1 MKSGHHPFK
10 NSLKGGLGLG
20 GTISYTREMST
31 FDYSAVLANRIVSVI
46 TIDRAEDAEPLTQAL
61 LDGGL
66 NALEVTFR
74 TPAAPEAVKRIKA
87 AFGDKVHLGV
97 GTLLTTAQVAQAA
110 EAGASFGLAPG
121 FNPEVVRA
129 AHERG
134 LGFIPGVMTPSE
146 IEGAFELGCTVQKF
160 FPADVAGGVK
170 MLKTLSGPYGH
181 LGIKFIPLGGVS
193 EATLKEFL
201 AAPGV
206 AAVGGSWI
214 ADRNLIKA
222 GDWKGITA
230 LARRAVA
237 IATGKEAE
245 ESIG

>member
-1 MKSGHHPFK
+1 
-10 NSLKGGLGLG
+10 
-20 GTISYTREMST
+20 MSF
-31 FDYSAVLANRIVSVI
+31 FDFTPVLANRIVSVI

-74 TPAAPEAVKRIKA
+74 TPAAPEAVRRIKA

-97 GTLLTTAQVAQAA
+97 GTLLTPDQVALAA
-110 EAGASFGLAPG
+110 DCGASFGLAPG
-121 FNPEVVRA
+121 FNRAVVKA

-134 LGFIPGVMTPSE
+134 IGFIPGVMTPSE

-160 FPADVAGGVK
+160 FPADVAGGTK

-193 EATLKEFL
+193 AATLKDFL

-222 GDWKGITA
+222 GDWAGITK
-230 LARRAVA
+230 LAKEAVA
-237 IATGKEAE
+237 IATGV
-245 ESIG
+245 